1 VSSERTVLRALA
13 WLVAVVVIALG
24 GAGIVAAM
32 DPPPTVNP
40 RSESTIRGDAAVTVV
55 LDAAAAELDLLAAD
69 VDALGVDARGA
80 LASLNGADLTEVQAA
95 IDRGDGR
102 IDGIRD
108 RAIAIQRILDGT
120 PIVGTDA
127 AGYELSDTVQA
138 RYERLVAAAGATG
151 DLDAAWARLTVG
163 SLAASRLAETLA
175 AHDAAVLAAAELGRA
190 ARYEE
195 AAASLDLADA
205 AIADS
210 RALRDRLV
218 ATVDVSTLDEWLD
231 RNEAY
236 DQALRGLYDA
246 LGNVG
251 GRVTDAVRDA
261 IEAERKAK
269 DRLPPDARGLILIMG
284 EIGRGGMD
292 SAVVTIEQVRG
303 RLDARLDDGEASGS
317 GDDAGPEATAAP

>member
-1 VSSERTVLRALA
+1 
-13 WLVAVVVIALG
+13 
-24 GAGIVAAM
+24 M
-32 DPPPTVNP
+32 
-40 RSESTIRGDAAVTVV
+40 
-55 LDAAAAELDLLAAD
+55 
-69 VDALGVDARGA
+69 
-80 LASLNGADLTEVQAA
+80 
-95 IDRGDGR
+95 
-102 IDGIRD
+102 
-108 RAIAIQRILDGT
+108 LDGT

-127 AGYELSDTVQA
+127 AGYELSDGVIA
-138 RYERLVAAAGATG
+138 RYERLVSASVATR

-163 SLAASRLAETLA
+163 SLAASRLATTLA
-175 AHDAAVLAAAELGRA
+175 AHDAAVLDAAELGRD

-195 AAASLDLADA
+195 AATSLDLADA

-210 RALRDRLV
+210 RALRDRLS

-246 LGNVG
+246 LGTVG

-261 IEAERKAK
+261 IDAERRAK

-292 SAVVTIEQVRG
+292 SAVVTIEEARG
-303 RLDARLDDGEASGS
+303 RLDSRLDADDRGGADDGT
-317 GDDAGPEATAAP
+317 GPEGTAAP